1 MDTDTF
7 VGYIKT
13 DDIYKDIVEDVET
26 RFDAK
31 NYELDIPLPKIE
43 NKNVIALMKDE
54 LGGKII
60 KEILGLRAK
69 K

>member
-1 MDTDTF
+1 MDTDTS

-26 RFDAK
+26 TFDAE